1 MTKFLSIC
9 SLIAMLLS
17 GCGSDFPGQP
27 SDVARVQQ
35 NKYPNGNLKEEI
47 HYNKD
52 SRIHGLKRAF
62 YDNGQ
67 LRAEENYKNG
77 KKDGISREYSRNG
90 QLLEEVHFKDNRGY
104 GDFVSYYENGNMR
117 AKGKL
122 LGYNEDGMPEF
133 EGNYKEYYEN
143 GTLMCDYNFDN
154 KGKFDGV
161 QKRYDEN
168 GALEDEENYKNGL
181 KNGVFREYKK
191 GEIVREE
198 EYKNGILVAKPKN

>member
-1 MTKFLSIC
+1 
-9 SLIAMLLS
+9 
-17 GCGSDFPGQP
+17 
-27 SDVARVQQ
+27 
-35 NKYPNGNLKEEI
+35 
-47 HYNKD
+47 
-52 SRIHGLKRAF
+52 
-62 YDNGQ
+62 
-67 LRAEENYKNG
+67 
-77 KKDGISREYSRNG
+77 
-90 QLLEEVHFKDNRGY
+90 
-104 GDFVSYYENGNMR
+104 
-117 AKGKL
+117 
-122 LGYNEDGMPEF
+122 
-133 EGNYKEYYEN
+133 YYEN